1 MAKSNGDQGKMSISF
16 ELSSKSL
23 DFSEFLFTNHTTW
36 QRQILGARGPVMA
49 KIYILEERTEVITQL
64 PQISSEGKKRIRK
77 RGGVLPGSHNRHDV
91 DLPLEPQRPLGPC
104 VG

>member
-1 MAKSNGDQGKMSISF
+1 
-16 ELSSKSL
+16 
-23 DFSEFLFTNHTTW
+23 
-36 QRQILGARGPVMA
+36 MA

-77 RGGVLPGSHNRHDV
+77 GGGVLPGSHNRHDV

-104 VG
+104 VGWEERQPQSLPSVDSSC

>member
-1 MAKSNGDQGKMSISF
+1 MSISF

-36 QRQILGARGPVMA
+36 QRQILGAGGPVMA

-77 RGGVLPGSHNRHDV
+77 GGGCFPAAIIDMMLIYLWSLK
-91 DLPLEPQRPLGPC
+91 DLW
-104 VG
+104 VHV